1 VIVQETLPT
10 DIKLKTVDKGTCVIV
25 QETLPTDIKLKTV
38 DKGTCVILKIFLY
51 HQQQQQHVFHL
62 QNVHTHIVF

>member
-1 VIVQETLPT
+1 
-10 DIKLKTVDKGTCVIV
+10 VIV

-51 HQQQQQHVFHL
+51 QQQQQQQHVFHL